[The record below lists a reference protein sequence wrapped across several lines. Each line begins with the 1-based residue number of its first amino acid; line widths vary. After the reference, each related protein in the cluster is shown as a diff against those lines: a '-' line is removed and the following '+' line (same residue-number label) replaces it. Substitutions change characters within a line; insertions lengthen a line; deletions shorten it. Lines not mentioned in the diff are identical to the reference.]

1 MRVMLVSQS
10 KGMTLTEM
18 MVVLGIIATLL
29 GIGSVG
35 LKALK
40 ANYDLVNAT
49 NQLYADLEWV
59 RQQSMGGSHQFGIQF
74 RPWYDDNG
82 VAHNTADG
90 YNVIFEDKN
99 GNGVYDP
106 GQAPPN
112 REEIRTVDL
121 RGKNV
126 TLALSPNTNTL
137 WYTRRGTPSQL
148 FTITLTTP
156 YSNPTQNVNTK
167 RISVSMFKIRIK

>member
-1 MRVMLVSQS
+1 MLVSQS

-29 GIGSVG
+29 GIGTVG

-74 RPWYDDNG
+74 QPWYDDNG
-82 VAHNTADG
+82 VAHNTPDG
-90 YNVIFEDKN
+90 YNVIVDRN
-99 GNGVYDP
+99 NNGVYDP

-126 TLALSPNTNTL
+126 TLAGFPNTL
-137 WYTRRGTPSQL
+137 WYTRRGTPTQL

-156 YSNPTQNVNTK
+156 YSNPNPTQNVNTK
-167 RISVSMFKIRIK
+167 RITVSMFKIRIK

>member
-29 GIGSVG
+29 GIGTVG

-49 NQLYADLEWV
+49 NQLYANLEWV
-59 RQQSMGGSHQFGIQF
+59 RQQSMGGSYQFGIQF
-74 RPWYDDNG
+74 QPWYDDNG
-82 VAHNTADG
+82 VAHNTPDG
-90 YNVIFEDKN
+90 YNVIVDRN
-99 GNGVYDP
+99 NNGVYDP

-137 WYTRRGTPSQL
+137 WYTRRGTPDSL

-167 RISVSMFKIRIK
+167 RITVSMFKIRIK

>member
-1 MRVMLVSQS
+1 MLVFQS

-29 GIGSVG
+29 GIGTVG

-59 RQQSMGGSHQFGIQF
+59 RQQSMGGSDQFGIQF
-74 RPWYDDNG
+74 QPWYDDNG
-82 VAHNTADG
+82 VAHNTPDG
-90 YNVIFEDKN
+90 YNVIFVDKN
-99 GNGVYDP
+99 NNGVYDP
-106 GQAPPN
+106 GQPPPN

-121 RGKNV
+121 RGENI
-126 TLALSPNTNTL
+126 TLAGFPNTL
-137 WYTRRGTPSQL
+137 WYTRRGTPDSL

-156 YSNPTQNVNTK
+156 YSNTK
-167 RISVSMFKIRIK
+167 QISVSRFKVRIKK

>member
-74 RPWYDDNG
+74 QPWYDDNG
-82 VAHNTADG
+82 VAHNTPDG
-90 YNVIFEDKN
+90 YNVIVDRN
-99 GNGVYDP
+99 NNGVYDP

-156 YSNPTQNVNTK
+156 YSNPTRNVNTK

>member
-1 MRVMLVSQS
+1 MLVSQS

-49 NQLYADLEWV
+49 NQLYANLEWV

-74 RPWYDDNG
+74 QPWYDDNG
-82 VAHNTADG
+82 VAHNTPDG
-90 YNVIFEDKN
+90 YNVIFFDKN

-126 TLALSPNTNTL
+126 TLAGFPNTL
-137 WYTRRGTPSQL
+137 WYTRRGIPDHL

-156 YSNPTQNVNTK
+156 YSDPTRNVNTK
-167 RISVSMFKIRIK
+167 RITVSMFKIRIK

>member
-1 MRVMLVSQS
+1 MMRVMLVSQS

-29 GIGSVG
+29 GIGTVG

-59 RQQSMGGSHQFGIQF
+59 RQQSMGGSYQFGIQF
-74 RPWYDDNG
+74 QPWYDDNG
-82 VAHNTADG
+82 VAHNTPDG
-90 YNVIFEDKN
+90 YNVIVDRN
-99 GNGVYDP
+99 NNGVYDP

-126 TLALSPNTNTL
+126 TLAGFPKTL
-137 WYTRRGTPSQL
+137 WYTRRGTPDSL

-156 YSNPTQNVNTK
+156 YSDPTRNVNTK
-167 RISVSMFKIRIK
+167 RITVSMFKIRIK